1 MRRLYEITFDD
12 NSWTLGVAGV
22 PLRGFESVGSALAA
36 AMATAHEAEKDGEH
50 VTIFLSRH
58 GQQTQVYES
67 PRR

>member
-1 MRRLYEITFDD
+1 MRRCYEITFTD
-12 NSWTLGVAGV
+12 NSWTLGVGGIS
-22 PLRGFESVGSALAA
+22 LRGFESVGGALAA

-50 VTIFLSRH
+50 VTILLSRH